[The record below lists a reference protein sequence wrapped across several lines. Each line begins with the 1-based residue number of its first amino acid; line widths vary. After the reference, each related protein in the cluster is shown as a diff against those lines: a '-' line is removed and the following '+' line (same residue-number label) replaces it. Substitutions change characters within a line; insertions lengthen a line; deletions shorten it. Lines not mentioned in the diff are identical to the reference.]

1 MPMTERHSEPSASGR
16 PMNTG
21 EFRAMPDASASTAQ
35 FQAFAESEA
44 QPARQ
49 WELGAP
55 GRRPGRMTALV
66 LGGIVVL
73 AIIIVLIATLG

>member
-35 FQAFAESEA
+35 FQAFAEGDAEPTRQWDLAAPSRS
-44 QPARQ
+44 PAR
-49 WELGAP
+49 L
-55 GRRPGRMTALV
+55 TALIV
-66 LGGIVVL
+66 GGVVVL
-73 AIIIVLIATLG
+73 AIIVILIATLA